1 MLGAVLSAYPT
12 FSLNSQTMPGD
23 IYYRYLQFTVEGTA
37 SELMSKFPKARELVD
52 DGQDLSQAHS

>member
-1 MLGAVLSAYPT
+1 
-12 FSLNSQTMPGD
+12 MPGD